1 MVDSRYRQQYQ
12 PRYGTG
18 KEVEPDGS
26 GDPVDHVDILVD
38 NLGVDG
44 QITTLRIHADNPV
57 EIQVTVDPINTG
69 EDPVPFDPTVGT
81 AGSPTTKLQLSGSS
95 SYTIGD
101 FENPALEVGA
111 FSQISVQVVSDQ
123 TGDGNVTVNARIDE
137 RTG

>member
-26 GDPVDHVDILVD
+26 GGTPVPILID

-44 QITTLRIHADNPV
+44 QITTLRVHADNPV

-69 EDPVPFDPTVGT
+69 EDPVPFDPTVT
-81 AGSPTTKLQLSGSS
+81 TDGSPTPKLQLSGSS

-111 FSQISVQVVSDQ
+111 FSQISIQVVSDQ

>member
-18 KEVEPDGS
+18 KEAEPDGS
-26 GDPVDHVDILVD
+26 GTPVPILVD

-44 QITTLRIHADNPV
+44 QITTLRIHADNAV
-57 EIQVTVDPINTG
+57 EIQVTVDAINTG
-69 EDPVPFDPTVGT
+69 EDPVPFKPTVAT
-81 AGSPTTKLQLSGSS
+81 AGDPTTKLQLSGGS

-111 FSQISVQVVSDQ
+111 FSQISVEVVSDQ
-123 TGDGNVTVNARIDE
+123 TGDGNVAVNARIDE

>member
-18 KEVEPDGS
+18 KEAEPDGS
-26 GDPVDHVDILVD
+26 GTPVPILVD

-57 EIQVTVDPINTG
+57 EIQVTVDVINTG
-69 EDPVPFDPTVGT
+69 EDPVPFDPTVAT